1 MMSFITTKA
10 IAFCFSFTAFC
21 YWDYK
26 QKRFH
31 FGHASE
37 LSLKMKWKS
46 RLSYPLVTSP
56 LRWSPG
62 WVFTGCGNLFIRFL
76 HLTLWPASRA
86 ARPAQIQSLSQKKRC
101 ASQVRPSP
109 KVFVKKRK
117 PQLPC
122 LHWSQCLPG
131 PRFKSWLPHI
141 VAVGSWANHL
151 DSLNFLCL
159 FSKKGIII
167 GLPWRQNSR
176 VCIKHSA
183 KWH

>member
-10 IAFCFSFTAFC
+10 ITFCFSFTAFC

-26 QKRFH
+26 QKCFH

-56 LRWSPG
+56 LRWSL
-62 WVFTGCGNLFIRFL
+62 WLSL
-76 HLTLWPASRA
+76 HRVWEFVHQISPSDSLASILA
-86 ARPAQIQSLSQKKRC
+86 ARPAQIQSLSQKKQC
-101 ASQVRPSP
+101 ASQVRPNP
-109 KVFVKKRK
+109 KVFVKNQ
-117 PQLPC
+117 PQLPR
-122 LHWSQCLPG
+122 LPWSQCLPG

-151 DSLNFLCL
+151 DSLNFRCL